1 MSPYLHY
8 EIARARQDEIALRAI
23 NAHRHGDTPTT
34 ASRGR
39 TIERRVYQAA
49 AVIGVCIAA
58 AMPVAAT
65 AAHPSH
71 NATKPQHGGQVAAQ
85 QLARKIH
92 AWELKGFV
100 PTSCTAEGTRMRNY
114 STGQSVTVN

>member
-1 MSPYLHY
+1 MSPYLQY
-8 EIARARQDEIALRAI
+8 EIVRAHQDALHAI

-58 AMPVAAT
+58 AMPVAAST
-65 AAHPSH
+65 AHPSH
-71 NATKPQHGGQVAAQ
+71 KATKPQHGGQVAAQ

-100 PTSCTAEGTRMRNY
+100 PTLCTAQGTRMRNY